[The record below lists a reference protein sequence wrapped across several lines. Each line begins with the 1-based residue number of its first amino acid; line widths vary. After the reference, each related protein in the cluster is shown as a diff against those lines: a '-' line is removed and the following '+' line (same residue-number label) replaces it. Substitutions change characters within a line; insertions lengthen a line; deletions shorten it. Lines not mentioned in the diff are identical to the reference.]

1 MTQFPRADDGALS
14 QLTNPITWVSLAL
27 CRTAPEA
34 KAGREK
40 KKQEE
45 QGRLG
50 LTLHHQ
56 QGLTAYSQHIL
67 LLVLQSVVLRRQ
79 HQLGDPP
86 TSSLEMQNLGLHLR
100 SIKSEMNDKWVHFI
114 QGNEVA
120 I

>member
-1 MTQFPRADDGALS
+1 MQAPPPSLCSFHHMTQFPRADDGALS

-67 LLVLQSVVLRRQ
+67 LLVLKVWSSDGSTS
-79 HQLGDPP
+79 LGIPP
-86 TSSLEMQNLGLHLR
+86 QAH
-100 SIKSEMNDKWVHFI
+100 
-114 QGNEVA
+114 
-120 I
+120 